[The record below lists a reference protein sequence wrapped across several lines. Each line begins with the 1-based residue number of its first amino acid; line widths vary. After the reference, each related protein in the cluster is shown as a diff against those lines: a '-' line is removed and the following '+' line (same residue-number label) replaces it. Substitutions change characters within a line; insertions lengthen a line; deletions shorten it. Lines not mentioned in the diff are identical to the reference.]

1 MLHHF
6 PLTYCVSYH
15 IYHYTI
21 LYYIIYMMY
30 SKGYILYIY
39 IYICITFYLYHTY
52 VLYISLLFYFI
63 YIMYII
69 YFIYIKYIFHLY
81 GFQVLVLKLLL
92 IENTSFICT
101 NRVNLLCSRSNSDK
115 PVIVAKGFLNLL
127 SLLKLKR

>member
-1 MLHHF
+1 METHKFLTLKFPFFEERLHL
-6 PLTYCVSYH
+6 PG
-15 IYHYTI
+15 
-21 LYYIIYMMY
+21 
-30 SKGYILYIY
+30 GYRVATKRHVIFHHLVHSEI
-39 IYICITFYLYHTY
+39 Y
-52 VLYISLLFYFI
+52 VLYISLLFYFV

>member
-1 MLHHF
+1 
-6 PLTYCVSYH
+6 
-15 IYHYTI
+15 
-21 LYYIIYMMY
+21 
-30 SKGYILYIY
+30 
-39 IYICITFYLYHTY
+39 
-52 VLYISLLFYFI
+52 
-63 YIMYII
+63 MYII

-127 SLLKLKR
+127 SLLKLKRSGILFSSEQLVLTSFWQSAKSGSQQK